1 MKSSQQDKYSI
12 LSCESE
18 ADIIRND
25 GITLCEGTVRAH
37 PAEKL
42 LFADEP
48 HPRRPRC
55 QYCGEMIQMDASLHP
70 WFGRSKTTSIPQA
83 KGQIERL
90 FQTLQSRLPIELR
103 LAGIS
108 NLEQTNEFLASCLKE
123 FNAQFALDMDC
134 TRSVFEIDAGHCI
147 RFRNKYYAPT
157 DEQGCR
163 ADFNKGTAAI
173 VIRTLSGKLYVYAM
187 AGKEEQ

>member
-12 LSCESE
+12 LSRESE

-55 QYCGEMIQMDASLHP
+55 QYCGEMIQMDAYLHP

-83 KGQIERL
+83 KGRIERL
-90 FQTLQSRLPIELR
+90 FQTLQSRLLIISLKCLCRERR
-103 LAGIS
+103 LTMSCDMRGLSAGRP
-108 NLEQTNEFLASCLKE
+108 K
-123 FNAQFALDMDC
+123 
-134 TRSVFEIDAGHCI
+134 
-147 RFRNKYYAPT
+147 
-157 DEQGCR
+157 
-163 ADFNKGTAAI
+163 
-173 VIRTLSGKLYVYAM
+173 
-187 AGKEEQ
+187 

>member
-1 MKSSQQDKYSI
+1 
-12 LSCESE
+12 
-18 ADIIRND
+18 
-25 GITLCEGTVRAH
+25 
-37 PAEKL
+37 
-42 LFADEP
+42 
-48 HPRRPRC
+48 
-55 QYCGEMIQMDASLHP
+55 MDASLHP

-83 KGQIERL
+83 KGRIERL

-134 TRSVFEIDAGHCI
+134 TRSVFE
-147 RFRNKYYAPT
+147 KQ

-163 ADFNKGTAAI
+163 ADFYKGTAAI
-173 VIRTLSGKLYVYAM
+173 VIRTLSGKLYVCH
-187 AGKEEQ
+187 GR